1 MCLAVPV
8 LIVELLEN
16 EEAIVDMGGV
26 RKKISTALLDGV
38 AVGEYVIV
46 HVGYA
51 LSRIDPEEA
60 KKTLRLMQKGAVND
74 SLSEFESA
82 A

>member
-26 RKKISTALLDGV
+26 RKNISTALLDGV
-38 AVGEYVIV
+38 AVGEYVIL

-51 LSRIDPEEA
+51 LSRINPEEA

>member
-26 RKKISTALLDGV
+26 RKNISTALLDGV
-38 AVGEYVIV
+38 AVGEYVIL

-51 LSRIDPEEA
+51 LSRINPEEA
-60 KKTLRLMQKGAVND
+60 KKTLRLMQEKVAND
-74 SLSEFESA
+74 PLSDSELA